1 MSYSHRQLLKTMF
14 EFEIR
19 NYIDIK
25 IQKHLDK
32 EVLIE
37 SQELANLLLVKQY
50 IESRINDL
58 K

>member
-50 IESRINDL
+50 IEARINDL